1 MLQFYRAGSA
11 GRGQAPAVA
20 SPQYMLLFLKNYL
33 LYMLLISLQNDLVR
47 LTNTALAQLIPQKRS
62 VNFTLRF
69 RWAPVHFSSALP
81 HRKGRPKSLIAF
93 VSFLASGCCLQASV
107 FLLYIW
113 FRMCC
118 CFCILAVRRAACC
131 AFVAQLAILSC
142 ADRSVHSEHCKGVR
156 LNV

>member
-62 VNFTLRF
+62 VKLALRVRYAQKRRVNLHTAFDGLRF
-69 RWAPVHFSSALP
+69 IF
-81 HRKGRPKSLIAF
+81 HRRCHTEKPDQQ
-93 VSFLASGCCLQASV
+93 V
-107 FLLYIW
+107 
-113 FRMCC
+113 
-118 CFCILAVRRAACC
+118 
-131 AFVAQLAILSC
+131 
-142 ADRSVHSEHCKGVR
+142 E
-156 LNV
+156 